1 MAKKPSLGRQKIAIS
16 KIPKKNHLQVTFSKR
31 RSGLFKKASE
41 LCTLCGVNIGIIVFS
56 PASKVFSFGHPEVE
70 FIVDRFLAQDPAP
83 PPDSGDCR
91 LIEAHRNANLRDL
104 NAILTRVLD
113 ELEAERKRGEALDE
127 MRRASQRQ
135 RWWEAPIDEL
145 GLCELEQLGGSIED
159 LKKNVM
165 RWINELMV
173 DSCSTN
179 GEIAYESK
187 PLEVN
192 GAYNLGHVYN
202 FHDQNGL
209 F

>member
-41 LCTLCGVNIGIIVFS
+41 LCTLCGVDIGIIVFS

-70 FIVDRFLAQDPAP
+70 FIIDRFLAQDPAP
-83 PPDSGDCR
+83 PESGECR

-104 NAILTRVLD
+104 NGILTQVLE

-127 MRRASQRQ
+127 MRRESQRQ
-135 RWWEAPIDEL
+135 CWWEAPIDEL
-145 GLCELEQLGGSIED
+145 GLCELEQLGGSMEE

-173 DSCSTN
+173 ESCSPN

-187 PLEVN
+187 PLDVN
-192 GAYNLGHVYN
+192 GAYNHGHVYN